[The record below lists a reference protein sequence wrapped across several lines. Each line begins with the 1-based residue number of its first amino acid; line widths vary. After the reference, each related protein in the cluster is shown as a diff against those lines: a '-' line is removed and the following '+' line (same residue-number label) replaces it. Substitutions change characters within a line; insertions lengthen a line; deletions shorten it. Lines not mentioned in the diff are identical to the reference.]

1 MSIGFLLLCFRG
13 NILHFFF
20 IVISIFFPLRVVT
33 IDLQFLLFFLLYV
46 VVWLLGILFYVFYA
60 IAAPFLVFSL
70 KLFLHL
76 HRQEKLLSVSFK
88 HFLARFFCSS
98 HYRKTSARWFCS
110 SHFCCYYWWIKFF
123 FINQL
128 ILVLLLLRAF
138 L

>member
-46 VVWLLGILFYVFYA
+46 VVWLLVILFYVFYA

-70 KLFLHL
+70 KLFCIYIGRRNFYLSAL
-76 HRQEKLLSVSFK
+76 NIFSLDFFAALITEKLQPDD
-88 HFLARFFCSS
+88 
-98 HYRKTSARWFCS
+98 SA
-110 SHFCCYYWWIKFF
+110 
-123 FINQL
+123 
-128 ILVLLLLRAF
+128 LRTFAVITGE
-138 L
+138 